1 MKSFVSAFL
10 SGFGFLTTIPVGI
23 TMEGIENLM
32 KHIYFFPVVGAL
44 LGIIIGTVGYG
55 SSFAFHPLIVS
66 FIIIVSIYYFT
77 GFNHLDG
84 LADFG
89 DGIAAHGTREK
100 KVSAMRDTSIGTGG
114 LLLCILAVTGLFST
128 LFAIIEAGFFFL
140 PYVLVV
146 AETSAKQA
154 MVTVAAFG
162 KSIHKG
168 FGAMT
173 LDNTKFSDFIIGL
186 VFSGAVS
193 YLLLGIYGI
202 AALIISQIG
211 GLIVLNTAN
220 RNFGGASGDVVGAS
234 NETGRIFSLLA
245 FGGISWMLL

>member
-1 MKSFVSAFL
+1 
-10 SGFGFLTTIPVGI
+10 
-23 TMEGIENLM
+23 
-32 KHIYFFPVVGAL
+32 
-44 LGIIIGTVGYG
+44 
-55 SSFAFHPLIVS
+55 
-66 FIIIVSIYYFT
+66 
-77 GFNHLDG
+77 
-84 LADFG
+84 
-89 DGIAAHGTREK
+89 
-100 KVSAMRDTSIGTGG
+100 
-114 LLLCILAVTGLFST
+114 
-128 LFAIIEAGFFFL
+128 
-140 PYVLVV
+140 
-146 AETSAKQA
+146 
-154 MVTVAAFG
+154 TVAAFG